1 MRHSAYLIILLVSL
15 LALPACQTAPNSVAV
30 QTQAHAW
37 IDAPLDGSQLP
48 LAPVDIVAHA
58 SDLVNIVSIE
68 LSVNGNVIATMANSD
83 SSRLLAT
90 AQQTWTPPAPGN
102 YTLRARALNSSS
114 VWGEYAQAQVTIGL
128 VTASPTPVPNPP
140 KPPIVPNTATFTA
153 TASPSATATT
163 GSPSQTP
170 TLQPPTATQ
179 GSAPKPTATHTHTPQ
194 PTKTQTVA
202 ATKPTLNDH
211 SVSASLI
218 YWGGGN
224 CTPVTKQVTIK
235 ASASDP
241 AGIASVHLLFRL
253 ANQSNWADLAMSDS
267 GGIWSRTLD
276 TETDIPGY
284 SSVTGSGQNSVAL
297 QFYFVLTNTHSAQ
310 TQSQTFSGISLEY
323 CPAIK

>member
-1 MRHSAYLIILLVSL
+1 MKHSTYLITLLVSL
-15 LALPACQTAPNSVAV
+15 LALAACQTAPNAGAV
-30 QTQAHAW
+30 QTQADSW

-68 LSVNGNVIATMANSD
+68 LSVNGNVIANVPNSD
-83 SSRLLAT
+83 SGRLLASV
-90 AQQTWTPPAPGN
+90 QQTWTPPAPGN
-102 YTLRARALNSSS
+102 YTIRARAMNSSS
-114 VWGEYAQAQVTIGL
+114 VWGDYAQAQVTVGL
-128 VTASPTPVPNPP
+128 VTSSPTLVLPQPP
-140 KPPIVPNTATFTA
+140 LTPLPASTATPA
-153 TASPSATATT
+153 PAPSN
-163 GSPSQTP
+163 TP
-170 TLQPPTATQ
+170 TSGPPPLTPALQPAAPTQT
-179 GSAPKPTATHTHTPQ
+179 SAPRPTATHTHTPQ

-211 SVSASLI
+211 SVSASLF

-241 AGIASVHLLFRL
+241 AGIASVHLLFKL
-253 ANQSNWADLAMSDS
+253 TSQSSYADLAMNNI

-276 TETDIPGY
+276 SENDVPGY
-284 SSVTGSGQNSVAL
+284 SSVTGPGSVAL
-297 QFYFVLTNTHSAQ
+297 QFYFVLTNAHGGQ
-310 TQSQTFSGISLEY
+310 TQSQTFTGVSLEY